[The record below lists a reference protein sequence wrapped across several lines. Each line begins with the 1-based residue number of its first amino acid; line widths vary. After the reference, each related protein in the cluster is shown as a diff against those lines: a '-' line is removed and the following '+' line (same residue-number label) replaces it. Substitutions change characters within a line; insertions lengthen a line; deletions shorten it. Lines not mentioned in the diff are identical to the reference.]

1 MYNIEWQHAA
11 AIAGFGLTAL
21 MTLVVV
27 KMRPKKA
34 PQGIPSPPL
43 TSIFF
48 GHMVYLPRIMN
59 VSTDGEQ
66 PMFLAESGKNH
77 VLLEKLFE
85 EYGEFIWV
93 SSPAVGV
100 LIVSDP
106 DVVRDIGN
114 DKHNIK

>member
-1 MYNIEWQHAA
+1 
-11 AIAGFGLTAL
+11 
-21 MTLVVV
+21 
-27 KMRPKKA
+27 
-34 PQGIPSPPL
+34 
-43 TSIFF
+43 
-48 GHMVYLPRIMN
+48 
-59 VSTDGEQ
+59 
-66 PMFLAESGKNH
+66 MFLAESGKNH